1 MQYSKY
7 LWLVGLV
14 IVAGV
19 LSAMVLQR
27 GPKADTV
34 EVRENQGE
42 SQVKVL
48 VSDEV
53 GVPLTEGVSI
63 TITSEETDDVI
74 TLNQSSVQDEEGYY
88 VVAVNEGNYSVS
100 ASATGYSADAQG
112 LIINDGEVQKL
123 NFYLEK
129 TAE

>member
-1 MQYSKY
+1 MQYGRY

-34 EVRENQGE
+34 DVRENQGE
-42 SQVKVL
+42 SQVKIL

-53 GVPLTEGVSI
+53 GVPLTDGVSI
-63 TITSEETDDVI
+63 TLTSEETDDVI
-74 TLNQSSVQDEEGYY
+74 TLTKSSVQDEEGYY
-88 VVAVNEGNYSVS
+88 VVAVSEGNYNVS
-100 ASATGYSADAQG
+100 ASATGYKTDTQG
-112 LIINDGEVQKL
+112 LIINDGEVQKV

-129 TAE
+129 SAE

>member
-1 MQYSKY
+1 MQYSRY
-7 LWLVGLV
+7 FWLVGLV
-14 IVAGV
+14 IVAGI

-42 SQVKVL
+42 SQVKIL

-53 GVPLTEGVSI
+53 GVPLTDGVSI
-63 TITSEETDDVI
+63 TLTSEETDDVI
-74 TLNQSSVQDEEGYY
+74 TLSQSSVQDEEGYY

-100 ASATGYSADAQG
+100 ASATGYSTDTQG

-129 TAE
+129 IAQ